1 MCSISHYAQEE
12 LKQHPSI
19 VLYWQCHMQLTTLI
33 HSAQVARSKVGSDRL
48 ASSSAFSE
56 CDLGLNWYSG
66 TNYIINCR
74 LNCFGSWSSIMLK
87 GVTFPTH
94 GWDVRPISMHW
105 VSWPIRAQLA
115 FPKKELYR
123 NQRVLE
129 RLIFWSQSLF
139 STVIQKPMKSYW
151 VIVEETRVMLRSALS
166 KLCHPSST
174 LLSAALDFLSLM
186 QSIIG

>member
-1 MCSISHYAQEE
+1 MCSISHYAHEE
-12 LKQHPSI
+12 LKQHASI

-48 ASSSAFSE
+48 DSSSAFSE

-94 GWDVRPISMHW
+94 SWDVRPISMHW

-115 FPKKELYR
+115 FPKKVLYR

-129 RLIFWSQSLF
+129 RLIFVVTKPLF
-139 STVIQKPMKSYW
+139 YSYPKANEK
-151 VIVEETRVMLRSALS
+151 I
-166 KLCHPSST
+166 
-174 LLSAALDFLSLM
+174 LLGNCRGNQGDAKIC
-186 QSIIG
+186 II

>member
-12 LKQHPSI
+12 LKQHVFI

-74 LNCFGSWSSIMLK
+74 LNCFGSWSSILLK

-123 NQRVLE
+123 NQHVLE
-129 RLIFWSQSLF
+129 RHIFVVTKPLF
-139 STVIQKPMKSYW
+139 YSYPKANGK
-151 VIVEETRVMLRSALS
+151 I
-166 KLCHPSST
+166 
-174 LLSAALDFLSLM
+174 LLGNCRGNQGDAKIC
-186 QSIIG
+186 II